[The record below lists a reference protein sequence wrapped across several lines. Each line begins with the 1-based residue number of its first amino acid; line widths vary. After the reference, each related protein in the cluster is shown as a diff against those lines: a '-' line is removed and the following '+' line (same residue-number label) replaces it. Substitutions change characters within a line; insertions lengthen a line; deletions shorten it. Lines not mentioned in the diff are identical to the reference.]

1 MTRSRI
7 LGTAGHIDHGK
18 TALVRALTGV
28 DTDRLKEEKERGI
41 TIDLGFAALE
51 LDGGVRAGVVDVP
64 GHEAFVR
71 NMVAGATG
79 MDVVLLVVAA
89 DEGVM
94 PQTREH
100 LAIVE
105 LLAVPRMVVAVTK
118 ADLVDEE
125 WLELVRAEVEEVLAP
140 TRYAAAPILPVSAV
154 THEGLRALRGAL
166 GEALCED
173 GAPTAADLCRLPVD
187 RVFTVQGTG
196 TVVTGTL
203 WSGEL
208 AVGERVRVLPGP
220 LEARVRGLQVHGQ
233 EVRTAT
239 AGSRVAAALAG
250 AGTSREKLARG
261 HVLVKDEGWSESWML
276 TVRARLAGDADR
288 PLEHNQRVRVHL
300 GTAEILA
307 RCALLDDTPFEPG
320 GEGWI
325 QLRLEEPTVA
335 RCGDRIV
342 LRSYSPVTTIG
353 GGVVV
358 EPTPPKRKS
367 LSDSERDVLGVLL
380 DGDEPARLAAA
391 LSLGGWRGVPV
402 PALAVRT
409 GMPPAEVESARSAA
423 RGVLV
428 SGTRAFAPEIAER
441 AERNVL
447 EALEAYHARYG
458 LRPFASPDV
467 LRDALPRW
475 ADPWLA
481 EGVMRRLA
489 ERGEVEIVRGG
500 IRDPAHTPMPT
511 AEQGRALARLEHVYR
526 EAGLAPPSPEELPDE
541 LASRDDLWELLRYL
555 EARGHLTTL
564 PGGRFIDRAVL
575 GEATARVR
583 AELGGREGLGPTDFR
598 GVLPVTRKHLMP
610 LLTHLDRVGV
620 TERKGELRS
629 VSARRLRGGAGQP
642 PGAGRRPTS

>member
-41 TIDLGFAALE
+41 TIDLGFAGFE

-105 LLAVPRMVVAVTK
+105 LLAVPRMVVALTK
-118 ADLVDEE
+118 ADLVDTE
-125 WLELVRAEVEEVLAP
+125 WLELVRAEVEELLGP
-140 TRYAAAPILPVSAV
+140 TPYAAAPMIPVSAV
-154 THEGLRALRGAL
+154 TGEGLDALRRVL
-166 GEALCED
+166 REALSDEGV
-173 GAPTAADLCRLPVD
+173 GAAADLCRLPVD

-208 AVGERVRVLPGP
+208 AVGDRVRVLPGA
-220 LEARVRGLQVHGQ
+220 LEARVRGLQIHGKD
-233 EVRTAT
+233 VRSAR

-250 AGTSREKLARG
+250 ADRGRGRLARG

-276 TVRARLAGDADR
+276 TVRARLAGDAGW
-288 PLEHNQRVRVHL
+288 PIEHNQRVRVHL

-307 RCALLDDTPFEPG
+307 RCAVLDREPPRAAQ
-320 GEGWI
+320 EGWI
-325 QLRLEEPTVA
+325 QLRLEAPTVA

-353 GGVVV
+353 GGVVA
-358 EPTPPKRKS
+358 EPAPPKRKH
-367 LSDSERDVLGVLL
+367 LSDSERSALDGLL
-380 DGDEPARLAAA
+380 DGDGPARLAAV
-391 LSLGGWRGVPV
+391 LWLGGWRGVPES
-402 PALAVRT
+402 ALAIRT
-409 GMPPAEVESARSAA
+409 GMASSELDAA
-423 RGVLV
+423 RRAAPDVLCT
-428 SGTRAFAPEIAER
+428 GGRAFAPDITER
-441 AERNVL
+441 AERNVI
-447 EALEAYHARYG
+447 EALAAYHARYG

-467 LRDALPRW
+467 LRAALPRW
-475 ADPWLA
+475 AHPSLA
-481 EGVMRRLA
+481 EGVVRRLA
-489 ERGEVEIVRGG
+489 ERGRVEAVRGG
-500 IRDPAHTPMPT
+500 VRDPGHAPTPTPDQ
-511 AEQGRALARLEHVYR
+511 EHALERLLDVYR
-526 EAGLAPPSPEELPDE
+526 EAGLAPPAPADLPAELSGRE
-541 LASRDDLWELLRYL
+541 DLWELLRHL
-555 EARGHLTTL
+555 EALGRLTTL
-564 PGGRFIDRAVL
+564 PGGRFIHRDTL
-575 GEATARVR
+575 EEATSSVV
-583 AELGGREGLGPTDFR
+583 AELGGRSGLGPTDFR
-598 GVLPVTRKHLMP
+598 EVLPVTRKHLIP
-610 LLTHLDRVGV
+610 LLAHLDRVGV
-620 TERKGELRS
+620 TQRDGEVRS
-629 VSARRLRGGAGQP
+629 VPAHGQGG
-642 PGAGRRPTS
+642 TE